1 MKQSTNAT
9 NAYSNAKGESSMFEE
24 VIMERAKME
33 AEARYAPLL
42 DALDDRIEQLS
53 SLIDQLSFHINYL
66 ENLLKQHNIQ
76 FE

>member
-1 MKQSTNAT
+1 
-9 NAYSNAKGESSMFEE
+9 MFEE

-42 DALDDRIEQLS
+42 DALDDRIKQLS

-76 FE
+76 FD